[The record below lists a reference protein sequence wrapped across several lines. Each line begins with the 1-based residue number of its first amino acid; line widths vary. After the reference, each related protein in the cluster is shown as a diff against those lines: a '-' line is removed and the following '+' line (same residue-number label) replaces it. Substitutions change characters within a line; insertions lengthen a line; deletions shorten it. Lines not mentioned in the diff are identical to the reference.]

1 MESRVPVASPKLGFK
16 EAVKNVLSNLT
27 NVSGRARRSEYW
39 WYALATTV
47 VSGILSQIFSSM
59 PLVNTI
65 ISIIISL
72 SMVAVAVRRVHDS
85 GKNAIWVYI
94 DYIFSI
100 ILLVYL
106 YASGFYDMASA
117 INPNPNDIIGV
128 VTNPVFGVSTLI
140 SLITGIVVFIFCLF
154 DSDMTANKYGESP
167 KYTIVEES
175 EE

>member
-1 MESRVPVASPKLGFK
+1 MENRVLIASPRLGFK

-39 WYALATTV
+39 WYVLATIV
-47 VSGILSQIFSSM
+47 VSSITNMIFSSM
-59 PLVNTI
+59 PLVYTI

-72 SMVAVAVRRVHDS
+72 SGVAVAARRVHDS

-106 YASGFYDMASA
+106 YASGFYDIANA

-128 VTNPVFGVSTLI
+128 VTNPILLVSILI
-140 SLITGIVVFIFCLF
+140 SFVTGIVVFVFCLF
-154 DSDMTANKYGESP
+154 DSDTTANKYGESP
-167 KYTIVEES
+167 KYRIEE
-175 EE
+175 